1 MADPFLL
8 PPPRRRPFLRGCLT
22 VTLVLAAFLVLLTVI
37 SRMDR
42 NPLSK
47 GDKVAVIPVKGMIS
61 DSEPVIEQLKR
72 FGKDEAVKAI
82 VLRIESPGGGV
93 GPSQEIYE
101 EVRKVGTRKPVLAS
115 MGALAASGGYY
126 IACATQKVFANP
138 GTITGSIGV
147 LMPFMN
153 VRELAEKI
161 GVKGMTVKSGEYKD
175 LGSPLRDMSPQE
187 RALLQT
193 VVDNVNLQFVQAVA
207 EGRNLPR
214 EDVMRIADGR
224 IFTGE
229 QAKALGLVDALGN
242 LEDAV
247 AEAGRMGKIPGEPRV
262 VTPPKKKISVFEL
275 LKEEARSL
283 LEEKISGNRLQLNY
297 LAQ

>member
-1 MADPFLL
+1 MADTFLL

-22 VTLVLAAFLVLLTVI
+22 VTLVLVAFLVLLTVI
-37 SRMDR
+37 SRMDS
-42 NPLSK
+42 NPLAK

-61 DSEPVIEQLKR
+61 ESEPVIEQLKK
-72 FGKDEAVKAI
+72 FGKDDSVKAI

-101 EVRKVGTRKPVLAS
+101 EVRKVGTKKPVLTS
-115 MGALAASGGYY
+115 MGALTASGGYY

-138 GTITGSIGV
+138 GTMTGSIGV
-147 LMPFMN
+147 IMPFMN
-153 VRELAEKI
+153 VRELAEKV
-161 GVKGMTVKSGEYKD
+161 GFRGMTVKSGEYKD
-175 LGSPLRDMSPQE
+175 IGSPLRDMKPDE
-187 RALLQT
+187 RALLQG
-193 VVDNVNLQFVQAVA
+193 VVDNVHLQFVNAVA

-247 AEAGRMGKIPGEPRV
+247 AEAGKLGKIPGEPRV
-262 VTPPKKKISVFEL
+262 VTPPRKKISFIEL
-275 LKEEARSL
+275 LKEETRSL
-283 LEEKISGNRLQLNY
+283 LEEKMSGNRLQLNY